1 MLVAFG
7 AKGRFQK
14 KIKAGGK
21 ALMSGDL
28 EKAAELLEESIEL
41 GKKASLEG
49 DPIFITARGLL
60 GATLTQQGNAGAA
73 CRHYWAAEL
82 GCKTHGLTGRRCYAA
97 ICSAF
102 AQLLIL
108 SLEHF
113 GQAPVKNSTDAFF
126 PEDERP
132 VIPDAQLKINEL
144 CDEGVAALI
153 EGIDTEP
160 EAFAAMAEDYLEL
173 FKQAGRPRRVD
184 EFLIEACDRAV
195 RSLGDTNSTT
205 GLICLIAATHMGS
218 RAHRDKVYEISSRAR
233 DILASDPGVGSQE
246 HCAATIYLM
255 NHLRSNG
262 EAKQAISVGEDTI
275 RILEAK
281 PKTDPMILA
290 QCRLLLGISLMYVG
304 RDHPAAETQID
315 LALEEAK
322 RSKSADP
329 DALAQMFAL
338 KARLRAIAGKD
349 ELGARNYADRLIKF
363 SESSE
368 TQVDG
373 LGSAIHAIAQSLYE
387 THFFDSA
394 EKYAGAALK
403 AFDDASSS
411 DDELEDWGLSHG
423 IQARVA
429 VGKGEAERG
438 ERILFEA
445 LDRLEDLN
453 QLGSRA
459 HGWLMLEVANLWT
472 DAGRVDDARG
482 ILHTAHDMFSPG
494 GEEEEVLTA
503 HTLLGVGRTLIK
515 QGDLD
520 GAEKVIVQ
528 AAEELRDRGEFG
540 LTAKRVY
547 KELLAARGG
556 KWAQEHPD
564 HPWLDIT

>member
-1 MLVAFG
+1 MAFG
-7 AKGRFQK
+7 AKGKFQK
-14 KIKAGGK
+14 KMKAGGK

-28 EKAAELLEESIEL
+28 EKATELLGESIEL
-41 GKKASLEG
+41 GKKASLES

-60 GATLTQQGNAGAA
+60 GTALTQQGDAAAA
-73 CRHYWAAEL
+73 CRHYWAAEQ

-113 GQAPVKNSTDAFF
+113 GKAPVKNSTDAFF

-144 CDEGVAALI
+144 CDDGAASLV

-160 EAFAAMAEDYLEL
+160 DAFATMAEDFSEL
-173 FKQAGRPRRVD
+173 FKVSGRPRRVD

-195 RSLGDTNSTT
+195 RSLGDTDSTT
-205 GLICLIAATHMGS
+205 GLICLIAATHLNS

-262 EAKQAISVGEDTI
+262 EAKQAITVGEDTI

-290 QCRLLLGISLMYVG
+290 QCRLLLAITLMYVG

-315 LALEEAK
+315 LALEGAK
-322 RSKSADP
+322 RSKEADP

-338 KARLRAIAGKD
+338 KARLRAVAGKD

-363 SESSE
+363 AESSE
-368 TQVDG
+368 TEVDG
-373 LGSAIHAIAQSLYE
+373 LGSAIHGIAKALYE

-394 EKYAGAALK
+394 EKYAEVALK
-403 AFDDASSS
+403 AFDDESSS

-423 IQARVA
+423 IRARVA
-429 VGKGEAERG
+429 VGRGDPDRG
-438 ERILFEA
+438 EGILFDA
-445 LDRLEDLN
+445 LERLEDLN
-453 QLGSRA
+453 RLGSRA
-459 HGWLMLEVANLWT
+459 HGWLMLEVADLWT
-472 DAGRVDDARG
+472 NAGRLDDARG
-482 ILHTAHDMFSPG
+482 ILNSAHEMFSSG
-494 GEEEEVLTA
+494 GDEEEVLTA
-503 HTLLGVGRTLIK
+503 HTLLAVGRTLIK
-515 QGDLD
+515 EGDLD

-528 AAEELRDRGEFG
+528 GAEELRDRGEFG
-540 LTAKRVY
+540 LSAKRVY